1 MKSKRLG
8 IKTAIYAVLLV
19 ALMVMAYTPALPA
32 KAAAGVTVV
41 TETVTVNNDIYFYV
55 NLTYLRNTL
64 GWVGSGVDIY
74 VSADPYAVI
83 SPTDYR
89 LVTGVYIV
97 GYDYIA
103 GTLYI
108 NDTVVESVLGSLR
121 SDYLYIK
128 VTDGSN
134 VVTSNRFYI
143 VTNVSDII
151 TTNTKLSYV
160 PNNEAGTTNVLNFT
174 MNLSSLGLTVDLTT
188 LNITIDMTSLD
199 NVQTMNLYTNSS
211 TSTSGTSNVIN
222 LTTDSV
228 TTDTVHLVGT
238 LLDFPLQTYTNT
250 TLVLG
255 KPVNYAEFSFAL
267 EASGAPVNLT
277 GNVVVVNN
285 NEVVRSQVNYT
296 LENVVLNIGSLD
308 TTIDIYPST
317 EVVST
322 DPTITGGATELNP
335 GDQVTIR
342 VHQFLNNTD
351 TLSVCFFEST
361 SGSKIFQVDTTVT
374 VNSTYGNATLTI
386 TLPEKPYGGLD
397 YFVMVK
403 QGTSFRGLPA
413 SDPGTGNITYLTVVP
428 YLDIAVVQNNGT
440 FKDFNTETNLVP
452 GDYILVKGHGFL
464 QENITLYI
472 EGTTVPATELIVRLD
487 SDGDTNITVN
497 ESGMFFAIAQIPSTV
512 DITDTAY
519 QIYAEGETLTNKG
532 YSPLTYVFN
541 LSGDYYKVFV
551 NPVPKWID
559 LTVWNESSAFIDQV
573 PVVNPAY
580 PAETPW
586 VDTLGGYTNFTV
598 EVMGVNFTTGNV
610 SLVNGTNIFPALSTT
625 FTNGYFF
632 GTVDVPVAPY
642 GPYYAGA
649 ENGTVVFTGFE
660 AKIFVNFTTRIIDP
674 VALLF
679 YNATNYTTVA
689 YLGTPTNI
697 TVVGYGWP
705 GNVNV
710 TWTIVK
716 EGLSTSY
723 SENFTTNVNGTFTV
737 ETNISDYL
745 NTNGG
750 GKYYLT
756 VYYNSTIQARFVIY
770 YNITAPV
777 TIEIHTGTLKV
788 TYPGDTV
795 DVYVIVYLGDE
806 LANGDDLYNASIT
819 VTVYYYNGTSLEKLV
834 DRAPATYTGELGI
847 WHYRFPVT
855 ADVKGDELLIKV
867 EATIQPKFYMVP
879 QSDMKFDSLTVA
891 GGLEDYL
898 TMIYNEIENVNEN
911 VNATRQA
918 ILDELSNLNLTLTAI
933 NGQLVVVS
941 DTLNNDVVPALYL
954 LQDMVDNLGLQIN
967 LVLANQAAIQ
977 DQITN
982 AESNL
987 TSQLGVLYLEL
998 VDVANGVSVLNI
1010 KVDNALNL
1018 LTTINAT
1025 VGEIYNNTV
1034 EIYTELGTVY
1044 MNLATLINDLNAS
1057 LSGLIIDESGAIQF
1071 VIETQAGNIIS
1082 SINETRDLLCNGI
1095 RTNRELILASIA
1107 NLSSNLTSYATSI
1120 LADLGII
1127 KSNLT
1132 KLDNIMGMITSA
1144 QGAITDAISTEST
1157 NIQNA
1162 ITASEGRVRDDIQT
1176 TQQKIDNAKVEVMN
1190 LINQVNTSLQTSIN
1204 NGFNDLSSQVSQL
1217 GDTLG
1222 TKLDNLQNT
1231 LTGQIQNL
1239 DQNLTTANQELKSRV
1254 TTISSLST
1262 VVLLAAVIAVGWIF
1276 GRART

>member
-1 MKSKRLG
+1 MKSNRLG
-8 IKTAIYAVLLV
+8 IKTALYAVLLI

-55 NLTYLRNTL
+55 NLTYLRDTL

-108 NDTVVESVLGSLR
+108 NDTVVNSVLGGS
-121 SDYLYIK
+121 SGYLYIK

-151 TTNTKLSYV
+151 TTNTELSYV
-160 PNNEAGTTNVLNFT
+160 PNNEAGTTNVLDFT
-174 MNLSSLGLTVDLTT
+174 MNLSTLGLTVDLTT
-188 LNITIDMTSLD
+188 LNITINMTSLD
-199 NVQTMNLYTNSS
+199 NVQTMNLYTN
-211 TSTSGTSNVIN
+211 TSTSASGTSSVIS

-228 TTDTVHLVGT
+228 TADTVHLVGT
-238 LLDFPLQTYTNT
+238 LLDFPLLTYTNT

-255 KPVNYAEFSFAL
+255 KPVNFAEFSFAL
-267 EASGAPVNLT
+267 EASGAPIDLV
-277 GNVVVVNN
+277 GNVVIIDNN
-285 NEVVRSQVNYT
+285 VEAGSQVNYT

-308 TTIDIYPST
+308 TTINIYPST

-322 DPTITGGATELNP
+322 DPTITGSATDLNP
-335 GDQVTIR
+335 GDQVTVM
-342 VHQFLNNTD
+342 VHQFLANTD
-351 TLSVCFFEST
+351 PLSVCLFEAT
-361 SGSKIFQVDTTVT
+361 SGSKLVEISTTATVDPTTGTATVT
-374 VNSTYGNATLTI
+374 V
-386 TLPEKPYGGLD
+386 TLPEAPYGGQSF
-397 YFVMVK
+397 FVMVK
-403 QGTSFRGLPA
+403 QGTDFRGLPA
-413 SDPGTGNITYLTVVP
+413 SDNLGDITYLTVVP
-428 YLDIAVVQNNGT
+428 YLEVAVVQNNGT
-440 FKDFNTETNLVP
+440 FTDFDTETNLVP
-452 GDYILVKGHGFL
+452 GDYLLVKGHGFL
-464 QENITLYI
+464 QENITVYI
-472 EGTTVPATELIVRLD
+472 SDGVNNTELIVKLD
-487 SDGDTNITVN
+487 SDGDNIITVN
-497 ESGMFFAIAQIPSTV
+497 ESGMFFSILQIPPTV
-512 DITDTAY
+512 YAASPSYTIYAQGDTPTDTGA
-519 QIYAEGETLTNKG
+519 
-532 YSPLTYVFN
+532 SPLTYVFN
-541 LSGDYYKVFV
+541 FSGAYAKVFV
-551 NPVPKWID
+551 NPVPVWVD
-559 LTVWNESSAFIDQV
+559 LTVWNESSAFINQV

-580 PAETPW
+580 PAVTPW
-586 VDTLGGYTNFTV
+586 VDMLGGYTNFTV
-598 EVMGVNFTTGNV
+598 EVMGVNLTTGNV

-625 FTNGYFF
+625 FSNGYFF
-632 GTVDVPVAPY
+632 GVVDVPVAPY

-649 ENGTVVFTGFE
+649 ENGTVVFTGYE
-660 AKIFVNFTTRIIDP
+660 PKIFVNFTTRIIDP

-705 GNVNV
+705 GSVNV
-710 TWTIVK
+710 TWTIIK
-716 EGLSTSY
+716 EGLSTGY
-723 SENFTTNVNGTFTV
+723 SENFTTNVNGSFTV

-745 NTNGG
+745 STNGG

-795 DVYVIVYLGDE
+795 DVYIIVYLGDE

-847 WHYRFPVT
+847 WHYRFPVS

-898 TMIYNEIENVNEN
+898 TMIYNEIENVNDN
-911 VNATRQA
+911 VNATREA
-918 ILDELSNLNLTLTAI
+918 ILNELSNLNLTLTAI
-933 NGQLVVVS
+933 NGQLVVIS

-977 DQITN
+977 DQIAN
-982 AESNL
+982 AESNI
-987 TSQLGVLYLEL
+987 TGQLGVIYLEL
-998 VDVANGVSVLNI
+998 VDVADGVSVLNI
-1010 KVDNALNL
+1010 KVDNALSL
-1018 LTTINAT
+1018 LTAINAT
-1025 VGEIYNNTV
+1025 LGEVYNNTV

-1057 LSGLIIDESGAIQF
+1057 LSGLIVDESGTIQF

-1132 KLDNIMGMITSA
+1132 KLDDIMGMITSA
-1144 QGAITDAISTEST
+1144 QTVITDTISTEST

-1190 LINQVNTSLQTSIN
+1190 LINQVNTSLQTSIS
-1204 NGFNDLSSQVSQL
+1204 NGFNDLSSQVSQV
-1217 GDTLG
+1217 GDTLS